1 MSRESAAP
9 LVAGLGR
16 AIGWITNAAM
26 ALSAVGILA
35 SLAMVAYAV
44 VMRYV
49 FNSAPTWVDDSVG
62 FILVGVVMLGAATTL
77 RQGGHINVDMLTDR
91 LGPRGKRRAEA
102 WATFSVLLVSLIL
115 IVNGWQTAMSSRM
128 LGISTSG
135 NVEVPVYLL
144 ELLLP
149 LGGVLMLLVSLEGL
163 LRLALGLPPAAAA
176 PPVVAPVAI
185 AAALVAD
192 GVAARDAEERR
203 P

>member
-1 MSRESAAP
+1 LSEARVGS

-26 ALSAVGILA
+26 ALSALGILA
-35 SLAMVAYAV
+35 SLVMVAYAV

-62 FILVGVVMLGAATTL
+62 FILVAVVMLSAATTL

-91 LGPRGKRRAEA
+91 LGARGKRRAEI

-115 IVNGWQTAMSSRM
+115 IVNGWQTAMSSRAI
-128 LGISTSG
+128 GISTSG
-135 NVEVPVYLL
+135 NVEMPVYLL

-163 LRLALGLPPAAAA
+163 LRLALGLPPAVPA
-176 PPVVAPVAI
+176 PTQPAPIAI
-185 AAALVAD
+185 ADAGDEVMVA
-192 GVAARDAEERR
+192 RAEERR
-203 P
+203 R

>member
-1 MSRESAAP
+1 LSEARVGS

-26 ALSAVGILA
+26 ALSALGILA
-35 SLAMVAYAV
+35 SLVMVTYAV

-62 FILVGVVMLGAATTL
+62 FILVAVVMLSAATTL

-91 LGPRGKRRAEA
+91 LGARGKRRAEI

-115 IVNGWQTAMSSRM
+115 IVNGWQTAMSSRAI
-128 LGISTSG
+128 GISTSG
-135 NVEVPVYLL
+135 NVELPVYLL

-163 LRLALGLPPAAAA
+163 LRLALGLPPAVPA
-176 PPVVAPVAI
+176 PTQPAPIAI
-185 AAALVAD
+185 ADAGDEVMVA
-192 GVAARDAEERR
+192 RAEERR
-203 P
+203 R

>member
-1 MSRESAAP
+1 LSEARVGP

-26 ALSAVGILA
+26 ALSALGILA
-35 SLAMVAYAV
+35 SLVMVAYAV

-62 FILVGVVMLGAATTL
+62 FILVGIVMLGAATTL

-91 LGPRGKRRAEA
+91 LGAVGKRRAEM

-115 IVNGWQTAMSSRM
+115 IVNGWQTAMSSRAI
-128 LGISTSG
+128 GISTSG
-135 NVEVPVYLL
+135 NVELPVYLL

-149 LGGVLMLLVSLEGL
+149 LGGVLMLLVSLEAL
-163 LRLALGLPPAAAA
+163 LRLALGLPPAVAA
-176 PPVVAPVAI
+176 PAQPAPIAI
-185 AAALVAD
+185 ADAGDEVLV
-192 GVAARDAEERR
+192 GGAEDRR
-203 P
+203 R

>member
-1 MSRESAAP
+1 MSRERAAP
-9 LVAGLGR
+9 LVAALGR
-16 AIGWITNAAM
+16 AIGWLTNAAM

-35 SLAMVAYAV
+35 SLAMVTYAV

-91 LGPRGKRRAEA
+91 LGPRGKRRAGA
-102 WATFSVLLVSLIL
+102 WATLSVLLVSLIL

-163 LRLALGLPPAAAA
+163 LRLALGLPPAVAAPAAAA
-176 PPVVAPVAI
+176 PLVVAATI
-185 AAALVAD
+185 VAD
-192 GVAARDAEERR
+192 GVVRDTRKRR

>member
-1 MSRESAAP
+1 MSRPRATA
-9 LVAGLGR
+9 LVAALGR

-26 ALSAVGILA
+26 ALSALGILI
-35 SLAMVAYAV
+35 SLVMVAYAV

-91 LGPRGKRRAEA
+91 LGPRGKRFAEA
-102 WATFSVLLVSLIL
+102 WATFAVLLVSLIL
-115 IVNGWQTAMSSRM
+115 IVNGWQTAMSSRL

-135 NVEVPVYLL
+135 NVEVPAYLL

-163 LRLALGLPPAAAA
+163 LRLALGLPPAVAA
-176 PPVVAPVAI
+176 PATPAPIAI
-185 AAALVAD
+185 A
-192 GVAARDAEERR
+192 DAGDEVMVRATEDRR

>member
-1 MSRESAAP
+1 LSEARVGS

-26 ALSAVGILA
+26 ALSALGILA
-35 SLAMVAYAV
+35 SLVMVAYAV

-62 FILVGVVMLGAATTL
+62 FILVGVVMLSAATTL

-91 LGPRGKRRAEA
+91 LGARGKRRAEI

-115 IVNGWQTAMSSRM
+115 IVNGWQTAMSSRAI
-128 LGISTSG
+128 GISTSG
-135 NVEVPVYLL
+135 NVEMPVYLL

-163 LRLALGLPPAAAA
+163 LRLALGLPPAVPA
-176 PPVVAPVAI
+176 PTQPAPIAI
-185 AAALVAD
+185 ADAGDEVMVA
-192 GVAARDAEERR
+192 RAEERR
-203 P
+203 R

>member
-1 MSRESAAP
+1 MSEARVGP

-26 ALSAVGILA
+26 ALSALGILA
-35 SLAMVAYAV
+35 SLVMVAYAV

-62 FILVGVVMLGAATTL
+62 FILVGIVMLGAATTL

-91 LGPRGKRRAEA
+91 LGAVGKRRAEM

-115 IVNGWQTAMSSRM
+115 IVNGWQTAMSSRAI
-128 LGISTSG
+128 GISTSG
-135 NVEVPVYLL
+135 NVELPVYLL

-149 LGGVLMLLVSLEGL
+149 LGGVLMLLVSLEAL
-163 LRLALGLPPAAAA
+163 LRLALGLPPAVAA
-176 PPVVAPVAI
+176 PAQPAPIAI
-185 AAALVAD
+185 ADAGDEVLV
-192 GVAARDAEERR
+192 GGAEDRR
-203 P
+203 R